1 MDVRTN
7 IVLDQDLIE
16 QAKALTGI
24 KTTRAVVHEALQTF
38 VQRREQAAV
47 RQLRGKLHWEGD
59 LESSRMSRFVD
70 EELVI
75 DDSR

>member
-1 MDVRTN
+1 MNVRTN
-7 IVLDQDLIE
+7 IVLEQNLVE

-24 KTTRAVVHEALQTF
+24 KTTRAVVHEALKTL
-38 VQRREQAAV
+38 VQRREQASV

-59 LESSRMSRFVD
+59 LEASRMSRFVD
-70 EELVI
+70 EEIVV

>member
-7 IVLDQDLIE
+7 IVLDQDLVE
-16 QAKALTGI
+16 QAKSITGI
-24 KTTRAVVHEALQTF
+24 KTTRAVVHEALQTL

-47 RQLRGKLHWEGD
+47 RQLRGQLRWEGD
-59 LESSRMSRFVD
+59 LEASRMSRFGD
-70 EELVI
+70 EELAG

>member
-7 IVLDQDLIE
+7 IVLDQDLVE

-38 VQRREQAAV
+38 VQRREQASV
-47 RQLRGKLHWEGD
+47 RQLRGKLQWEGD
-59 LESSRMSRFVD
+59 LEASRMSRFVD
-70 EELVI
+70 EELVG
-75 DDSR
+75 DDPR

>member
-7 IVLDQDLIE
+7 IVLDQDLVE

-38 VQRREQAAV
+38 VQRREQASV

-59 LESSRMSRFVD
+59 LEASRMSRIVD
-70 EELVI
+70 EELAV

>member
-7 IVLDQDLIE
+7 IVLDQDLVE

-24 KTTRAVVHEALQTF
+24 KTTRAVVHEALQTL

-47 RQLRGKLHWEGD
+47 RQFRGKLHWESD
-59 LESSRMSRFVD
+59 LEASRMSRFID
-70 EELVI
+70 EELVG
-75 DDSR
+75 DDPR